1 MSESQSFIETTL
13 PPGYE
18 VGPGFDACEWA
29 FVVVGVHPARWH
41 SSREDACRAAWRH
54 WTAAVLRGR
63 DVEWGDNECEGRWV
77 MAGCDSLD
85 PYAYAA
91 RGGEIGIVH
100 VDRKCVVASG
110 DIDEAAARFAALVLA
125 TEGMVQR

>member
-1 MSESQSFIETTL
+1 MSTFIETTL
-13 PPGYE
+13 PPGYRGNAHCNGTAWSWYTVDTTIYRYADTE
-18 VGPGFDACEWA
+18 AE
-29 FVVVGVHPARWH
+29 RNR
-41 SSREDACRAAWRH
+41 SAWRH
-54 WTAAVLRGR
+54 WTATVLRGR

-91 RGGEIGIVH
+91 RGGEIGIVN

-110 DIDEAAARFAALVLA
+110 DIDEAMARFAAIVLA
-125 TEGMVQR
+125 TEGIVPR